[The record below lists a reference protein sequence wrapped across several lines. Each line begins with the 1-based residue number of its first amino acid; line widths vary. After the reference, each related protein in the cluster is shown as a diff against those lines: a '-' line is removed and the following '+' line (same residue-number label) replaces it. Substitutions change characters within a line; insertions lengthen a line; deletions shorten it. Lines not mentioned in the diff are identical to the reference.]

1 MNRRRDKAL
10 ALILVMTVVLALAI
24 IATPFVLSMI
34 LQERTGTAAR
44 YLSQA
49 DYGADGAKNYAMWR
63 LMQSVDYVERRSGSG
78 AASSYYYDTETEFD
92 IRLDSDLATRVKISD
107 PKGAIWGVTVQD
119 EQGKLNTRSCGEPA
133 LRNLQSMVDGRVI
146 NLKDY
151 LTLYS
156 GRDATWIAPQKLRNV
171 GYQNGAGSGGITVDN
186 LHVLGRRSR
195 VRASKPGLKP
205 LETYVSGNS
214 LTGGGGQNGFATDQ
228 SIAAFIGGVVEVEQR
243 HPVNINTAKRETL
256 TAMFEGLMLYGD
268 PPSRVSRGAAEMLAT
283 RCVGRNFKRM
293 EEFLTA
299 VGSAGLNPRQK
310 IAVVLNA
317 VCPNAALL
325 DGTGTVPICFKSYD
339 VFTLE
344 AFSSMNNPAGTEVAG
359 RGYREVV
366 SVSPP
371 MDLKRMCESQY
382 DFNQM
387 MSQIQTAL
395 VNVEPRLAFPGYPYG
410 NRFFSAPR
418 RITEEADVAI
428 GNKQAYIMVSP
439 ATDERGWPVDLQ
451 FEGMLDQ
458 WPDPHCRDHYSNE
471 IDGKKMG
478 GPETHSWRKFFA
490 PNVTSEDDFAPGQRP
505 DTGSGG
511 FEMWAKFDGGGDV
524 NLFDIHED
532 LTTNRVTLRV
542 EGTDLVLTAAD
553 STIPY
558 KNPSGRSD
566 ANAFMANGVAELRWP
581 NFRIANDTW
590 THFGA
595 YWKSNRY
602 ADLAVLVDGL
612 SDPAAKFM
620 HYTAPGGRELMTK
633 LSSTMSPTSTNL
645 TLKNS
650 GILPTG
656 EVTPLLIGEE
666 VVLFDGSTCLR
677 GQRGSRNYAHPNNA
691 TVSLFGYSSRVQA
704 GTVTVDMGGGFS
716 ITMRYDKVPATN
728 ATCSFSFNAN
738 PLAIIAGDKQDNTVT
753 PPVWQIDTTQ
763 TQIGVTLPPG
773 VSINDFPDKGYLR
786 IGSEVVFYTGRST
799 GGVGAGMPPS
809 SDKFT
814 GVQRAQLGTLAS
826 NHRTGTDVSLWSVAA
841 TNSTNFPCG
850 AGGAG
855 NTQGTLIQI
864 GDEWFGPVQP
874 VVNGGVT
881 YWVSF
886 VNGTNPIPL
895 RRGTLATVPSAH
907 STGDPVIPTFLT
919 TDINTWPCRGF
930 SVGGGDRVTLTDSAN
945 QKQSAQV
952 RRVGLVG
959 AQPGDIPGWPPNWN
973 GPGQTQIAA
982 LYDGQNRDWSSVND
996 PFTRLLKFPSGELL
1010 SRPFLDQGNAQV
1022 TIGPWGGS
1030 IDELKAFA
1038 STKGR
1043 IRLRQQASEADTNLQ
1058 LYQTTAP
1065 VRPLGGLVKIGDEYV
1080 GYGNWNNS
1088 PAATMTGAKRG
1099 FLNSTGEIHDQGDQI
1114 FYLQWLPV
1122 AVLTGELSATEKVI
1136 DLQEQLAGDPRRY
1149 QKGYVLIDNEMILFE
1164 WNGGGKT
1171 LTMPAKWDNQAG
1183 LYRGMFGTQP
1193 QSHSQGAM
1201 VYGMPYRTYDTY
1213 KQREFD
1219 NTMVYFQY
1227 STKMDLAHWNWFK
1240 WTQEQT
1246 PADDKIVIHAVARVD
1261 GKGEF
1266 WDPPGMNDNVLV
1278 IDSTTPGTSVPVK
1291 RTGYQY
1297 DAGQFDVRF
1306 YVEYKQGSFDATN
1319 ARSTET
1325 WKRYPKIRE
1334 IQVDYDRPSQT
1345 LHHEDR

>member
-63 LMQSVDYVERRSGSG
+63 LMHSVDYVERRSGSG

-92 IRLDSDLATRVKISD
+92 IRLDDDIRNRIRISD
-107 PKGAIWGVTVQD
+107 PKGSIWGVTVQD
-119 EQGKLNTRSCGEPA
+119 EQGKLNTRTCGEAA
-133 LRNLQSMVDGRVI
+133 LRNIQTMVDGRVI

-156 GRDATWIAPQKLRNV
+156 GRDATWIAPQKIRNV
-171 GYQNGAGSGGITVDN
+171 GFQNGSGGGGTTVDN
-186 LHVLGRRSR
+186 LHVLGKRSR

-205 LETYVSGNS
+205 IEAIIGSNEVSGGGPGFGADQP
-214 LTGGGGQNGFATDQ
+214 LTAYV
-228 SIAAFIGGVVEVEQR
+228 GGVIEVEQR

-256 TAMFEGLMLYGD
+256 TAMFEGVMLYGD
-268 PPSRVSRGAAEMLAT
+268 PSSRVSRGAAEMLAT

-299 VGSAGLNPRQK
+299 VGSSGLSPRQK

-325 DGTGTVPICFKSYD
+325 DGTGTAPICFKSYD

-344 AFSSMNNPAGTEVAG
+344 AFASMNNPAGTEVAG

-371 MDLKRMCESQY
+371 MDLRRMCESQY

-387 MSQIQTAL
+387 MSQVQTAL

-418 RITEEADVAI
+418 RVTEEADVAL
-428 GNKQAYIMVSP
+428 GTKQAYIMVSP

-451 FEGMLDQ
+451 FEGMLDA

-471 IDGKKMG
+471 IDGKKMT
-478 GPETHSWRKFFA
+478 GPEAHGWRKFFA
-490 PNVTSEDDFAPGQRP
+490 PNVTSEDDMYPGQRP

-511 FEMWAKFDGGGDV
+511 VEMWAKFDGAGDV
-524 NLFDIHED
+524 SLFEIQETP
-532 LTTNRVTLRV
+532 TTNRVSLRI

-558 KNPSGRSD
+558 QNPGGRAD
-566 ANAFMANGVAELRWP
+566 AGGFTANGVAEIRWP
-581 NFRIANDTW
+581 NFRISNDTW

-602 ADLAVLVDGL
+602 ADLALLVDGF

-633 LSSTMSPTSTNL
+633 LSSTMAATSTNL
-645 TLKNS
+645 TLRNP
-650 GILPTG
+650 GILPAG

-691 TVSLFGYSSRVQA
+691 TVSLFGYSSKVQQ
-704 GTVTVDMGGGFS
+704 GTVTVDMGGLS
-716 ITMRYDKVPATN
+716 VTMRYDKIPMTT
-728 ATCSFSFNAN
+728 ATCSYNFNVNCVAVV
-738 PLAIIAGDKQDNTVT
+738 AGDKLDNTMT
-753 PPVWQIDTTQ
+753 PPVWQIDMTQ
-763 TQIGVTLPPG
+763 NQIGVTLPPG
-773 VSINDFPDKGYLR
+773 VSITDFPDRGYLK

-799 GGVGAGMPPS
+799 GGLGGGMPPS

-814 GVQRAQLGTLAS
+814 GVQRGQMGTTAV
-826 NHRTGTDVSLWSVAA
+826 NHRTGTDIQLWSVAA
-841 TNSTNFPCG
+841 TNSNNFPCG
-850 AGGAG
+850 PGGPG

-874 VVNGGVT
+874 VVNAGAT
-881 YWVSF
+881 FWVSF

-907 STGDPVIPTFLT
+907 SAGEPVLPTFLT

-930 SVGGGDRVTLTDSAN
+930 SVGGGDRVTLTDAAN
-945 QKQSAQV
+945 QKQSARV

-959 AQPGDIPGWPPNWN
+959 AQPGDVPAWPPNWS
-973 GPGQTQIAA
+973 GPGGTQIAA
-982 LYDGQNRDWSSVND
+982 LYDAALRDWSSVND
-996 PFTRLLKFPSGELL
+996 PYTRLLKFPSGELL
-1010 SRPFLDQGNAQV
+1010 SRPFLDQVGPQV
-1022 TIGPWGGS
+1022 AIGPWGGY

-1038 STKGR
+1038 ATKGR
-1043 IRLRQQASEADTNLQ
+1043 MRLRQQASESDSNLQ
-1058 LYQTTAP
+1058 TYQTSAP
-1065 VRPLGGLVKIGDEYV
+1065 IRPLGGLVKVGDEYI
-1080 GYGNWNNS
+1080 GYANWNNA
-1088 PAATMTGAKRG
+1088 PAGTITGAKRG
-1099 FLNSTGEIHDQGDQI
+1099 YLNSTGEIHDQGDQI
-1114 FYLQWLPV
+1114 FYLQWVPV
-1122 AVLTGELSATEKVI
+1122 AALTGTLSAQDKVL
-1136 DLQEQLAGDPRRY
+1136 DLQEQLSGDPGRY
-1149 QKGYVLIDNEMILFE
+1149 RKGYVLVDNEMILFE

-1171 LTMPAKWDNQAG
+1171 LSMPARWDNTSG

-1193 QSHSQGAM
+1193 QNHNTNAL
-1201 VYGMPYRTYDTY
+1201 VYGMPYRTFDTY

-1219 NTMVYFQY
+1219 NTMVYFQF

-1240 WTQEQT
+1240 WTQEQL
-1246 PADDKIVIHAVARVD
+1246 PADDKIVIHAIARVD

-1278 IDSTTPGTSVPVK
+1278 IDSITPGTNVQVK
-1291 RTGYQY
+1291 RTGYQH

-1306 YVEYKQGSFDATN
+1306 YVEYKSGSFDAAN
-1319 ARSTET
+1319 PRSAET
-1325 WKRYPKIRE
+1325 WKRYPKIRDVT
-1334 IQVDYDRPSQT
+1334 VDYDRPSQT